1 MRAIAKTFAKEGLE
15 IIDVKIP
22 EIKEKEVLIKVKMA
36 AICGTDVHIYK
47 WDEWAQSRIKIPQ
60 IIGHEFCG
68 EVVEVGKA
76 VSKVKKGD
84 FVSAETH
91 IVCGRCIQCLSGQM
105 HLCSNLKIL
114 GVDCDGCFAEYVKIP
129 EDIVWINEPSLPPE
143 IAAIQEPFGNAVYCT
158 LVEPVNGKSVL
169 IMGAGPQGLFA
180 TAIARASGATLVI
193 VVEPSDFRRK
203 MAKELGADVVINPNK
218 ENVEEIVMEMTKGV
232 GVDVFL
238 DMAGI
243 EYSIKTGL
251 KLLRKG
257 GRFSAFGIPSRP
269 ISINF
274 ADDIIFKGITI
285 YGINGRLMFDTWVKA
300 RNFLSTKRIDIS
312 KVITHKFKFSEFNK
326 AFEILTSPEKN
337 CGKIL
342 LIPD

>member
-285 YGINGRLMFDTWVKA
+285 YGINGRLMFDTWVKV

>member
-257 GRFSAFGIPSRP
+257 GRFSAFGIPSKP

-285 YGINGRLMFDTWVKA
+285 YGINGRLMFDTWVKV